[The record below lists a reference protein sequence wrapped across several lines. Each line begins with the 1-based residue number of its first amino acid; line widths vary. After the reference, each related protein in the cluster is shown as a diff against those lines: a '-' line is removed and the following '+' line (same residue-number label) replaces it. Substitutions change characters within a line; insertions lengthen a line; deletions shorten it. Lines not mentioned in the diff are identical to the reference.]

1 MSMNYES
8 CTLCPRMCGADRTK
22 ASGFCGASHQIKA
35 ARAALHQWEEPCIS
49 GTAGSGT
56 VFFSGCTLKCVFCQ
70 NYPLSH
76 ENFGKEIST
85 ARLAEILPG
94 SSRKRA
100 PTTSTW

>member
-22 ASGFCGASHQIKA
+22 APGFCGASHQIKA

-56 VFFSGCTLKCVFCQ
+56 VFFS
-70 NYPLSH
+70 
-76 ENFGKEIST
+76 EIFM
-85 ARLAEILPG
+85 AQRIVLAEN
-94 SSRKRA
+94 A
-100 PTTSTW
+100 F

>member
-22 ASGFCGASHQIKA
+22 APGFCGASHQIKA
-35 ARAALHQWEEPCIS
+35 ARRPPPVGGAVIS

-76 ENFGKEIST
+76 ENFGKKFPQSGSQ
-85 ARLAEILPG
+85 RSSW

>member
-49 GTAGSGT
+49 GRQRDRIL
-56 VFFSGCTLKCVFCQ
+56 FRL
-70 NYPLSH
+70 YPKMRFLPELSS
-76 ENFGKEIST
+76 E
-85 ARLAEILPG
+85 P
-94 SSRKRA
+94 
-100 PTTSTW
+100 

>member
-49 GTAGSGT
+49 GTAGQRDRIL
-56 VFFSGCTLKCVFCQ
+56 FRL
-70 NYPLSH
+70 YPKMRFLPELSS
-76 ENFGKEIST
+76 E
-85 ARLAEILPG
+85 P
-94 SSRKRA
+94 
-100 PTTSTW
+100 

>member
-70 NYPLSH
+70 NYPVIH

-85 ARLAEILPG
+85 DRLTEIFMELQ
-94 SSRKRA
+94 
-100 PTTSTW
+100 